1 MPSSH
6 TVTDHDKLAYRLTQI
21 LAKLNQGEKLD
32 PQELADEFGVTL
44 RTIQRD
50 LNERF
55 EFLELEKAHGCYR
68 INPVYLGKLSL
79 RDVERFA
86 SLAGVRGL
94 FPSLSSEFLKDI
106 LDSRIQTAL
115 LVKGPNFETI
125 DGREHTF
132 HQLERAILTRRT
144 VTFEYRKNEGPK
156 TVANAEPYKL
166 VNHGGIWYL
175 AAVDAGKLK
184 AYSFSK
190 IDRLHVSDAIFIHDL
205 AVDKTLDDE
214 DDIWLNA
221 KKLEVVLKIT
231 KEVADYFK
239 RRKLISN
246 QVIEKELE
254 DGGLIIS
261 CKVAHANQILPI
273 VRYWIPNVRIISPEG
288 YQARLEDELKAYLT
302 AS

>member
-1 MPSSH
+1 MP
-6 TVTDHDKLAYRLTQI
+6 TAPVNHDTLAFRLTCI

-32 PQELADEFGVTL
+32 PQELADEFNVTL

-50 LNERF
+50 LNERL
-55 EFLELEKAHGCYR
+55 EFLELEKTGGCYR
-68 INPVYLGKLSL
+68 INPIYLGKLSL

-86 SLAGVRGL
+86 CLAGVRGL
-94 FPSLSSEFLKDI
+94 YPSLSSDFLKDI

-115 LVKGPNFETI
+115 LVKGPNYE
-125 DGREHTF
+125 DLGGREHTF
-132 HQLERAILTRRT
+132 HQLKQAILARRT
-144 VTFEYRKNEGPK
+144 VTFEYRKNDGPK

-190 IDRLHVSDAIFIHDL
+190 IDQLEVSEAIFVHDL
-205 AVDKTLDDE
+205 AVDKTLADE
-214 DDIWLNA
+214 DDIWLNE
-221 KKLEVVLKIT
+221 KKIEVVLKIT
-231 KEVADYFK
+231 QEVAGYFK
-239 RRKLISN
+239 RRKLIAN

-254 DGGLIIS
+254 DGGLIVS
-261 CKVAHANQILPI
+261 GKVAHANQILPT
-273 VRYWIPNVRIISPEG
+273 VRYWIPSIRIISPEG
-288 YQARLEDELKAYLT
+288 YQATLENELKAYLT